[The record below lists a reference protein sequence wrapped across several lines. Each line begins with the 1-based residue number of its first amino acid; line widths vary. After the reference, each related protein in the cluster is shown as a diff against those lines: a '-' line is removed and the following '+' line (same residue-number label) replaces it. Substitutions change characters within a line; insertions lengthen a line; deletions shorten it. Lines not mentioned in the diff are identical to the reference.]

1 MRAGALV
8 WQEIHAGALVRQE
21 IRVGLRGIF
30 FQCADFRLIAV
41 KNRISFWLP
50 VVMTPKCLE
59 CLYRAYNYMIFV
71 IIIHNYL
78 ENHSSE
84 TNYCKEYLPEIPFR
98 NPDLQQTSNNLI
110 SVADFSVFDSK
121 KSIKNRKSCRVTK
134 L

>member
-1 MRAGALV
+1 
-8 WQEIHAGALVRQE
+8 
-21 IRVGLRGIF
+21 
-30 FQCADFRLIAV
+30 
-41 KNRISFWLP
+41 
-50 VVMTPKCLE
+50 
-59 CLYRAYNYMIFV
+59 MIFV

-98 NPDLQQTSNNLI
+98 NPDLQETSNNLI